1 MQVNVAQLLKATI
14 GSEKNYDVDE
24 IINIEGCDYTV
35 RGKVNLMRT
44 DHGILVEGKLKTDSE
59 LTCSR
64 CLTEFD
70 CPLTINIEEEYLPST
85 DIINGTPL
93 PVPDD
98 PGAFMIDER
107 NILDLTEAIRQ
118 YAFLAIPMKPLC
130 REDCGGLCPICGANL
145 NKEHCDCAPEPADPR
160 WAKLREL
167 LKNDSNKPVKN
178 LKGRK

>member
-14 GSEKNYDVDE
+14 GSVKNYDVDE
-24 IINIEGCDYTV
+24 TINIEGCDYTI
-35 RGKVNLMRT
+35 RGTVDLMRT

-64 CLTEFD
+64 CLTTFD
-70 CPLTINIEEEYLPST
+70 CPLTFNIEEVYLPST
-85 DIINGTPL
+85 DIVSGAPL

-118 YAFLAIPMKPLC
+118 YALLAFPMKPLC
-130 REDCGGLCPICGANL
+130 RQDCAGLCPVCGVNL

-160 WAKLREL
+160 WSKLREL